1 MGAFS
6 MYSNAYTGKY
16 DIFSETFS
24 NK

>member
-6 MYSNAYTGKY
+6 MHSNAYMDEY
-16 DIFSETFS
+16 DIFSETLS